1 LLPAAELGTNATAKS
16 SIGARAFNLLGV
28 ALLEHA
34 EGTHGEGAI
43 SCRAPAM
50 SASGLRPWAPAV
62 GSIGALAFD
71 LLAIELLDIGG
82 GIQGLGVT
90 ASS

>member
-1 LLPAAELGTNATAKS
+1 MLPAAELGTNATAKS

-43 SCRAPAM
+43 S
-50 SASGLRPWAPAV
+50 
-62 GSIGALAFD
+62 SIGALAFD
-71 LLAIELLDIGG
+71 LLAIELLDIEG